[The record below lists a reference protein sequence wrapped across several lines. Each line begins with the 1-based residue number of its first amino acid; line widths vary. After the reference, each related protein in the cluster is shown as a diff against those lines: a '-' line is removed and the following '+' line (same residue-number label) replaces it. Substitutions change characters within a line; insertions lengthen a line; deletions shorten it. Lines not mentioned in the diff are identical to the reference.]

1 MSSGPHTPHG
11 ARRARGTQPEARR
24 AGSTRSPRRSRRR
37 SRTRSAPRSE
47 LRARTIAAIPA
58 IAVALFLVIEG
69 GLIFALG
76 LFILGAACLHEL
88 YGMYERARP
97 VRLAG
102 LLALLGLLLAALYG
116 DQFQVL
122 LVAVAAL
129 PLTFGLALVQ
139 PRPSVGAIAVT
150 LLGIYWIGFA
160 LAHAVLLRGLPHGL
174 GIVID
179 VLVGTFLGDTG
190 AYLGGRMFGRRPL
203 ATVISPN
210 KTVEGLAIGMLCAVA
225 GVWIAGR
232 YQEWLPGTHALVL
245 GLGVALLA
253 PVGDLFESFV
263 KREAGT
269 KDSGGLFGPHGGAL
283 DRLDAVLFSAVVGYY
298 IWAAYV

>member
-1 MSSGPHTPHG
+1 MASGLHSSRG
-11 ARRARGTQPEARR
+11 ARRP
-24 AGSTRSPRRSRRR
+24 PRRSRRPPPAR
-37 SRTRSAPRSE
+37 R
-47 LRARTIAAIPA
+47 RARQNQRSDLSARTLAALPA

-69 GLIFALG
+69 GAVFALG
-76 LFILGAACLHEL
+76 LFALGCVCMHEL
-88 YGMYERARP
+88 YAMYDRAHP

-102 LLALLGLLLAALYG
+102 FLALAGLLVAALYG

-129 PLTFGLALVQ
+129 PVLFALTLSQ
-139 PRPSVGAIAVT
+139 RRPSVGGMAVT

-160 LAHAVLLRGLPHGL
+160 LAHAVLLRGLPHGG

-179 VLVGTFLGDTG
+179 VLIGTFLGDTG

-203 ATVISPN
+203 AQNISPR
-210 KTVEGLAIGMLCAVA
+210 KTVEGLVIGMACAVF

-245 GLGVALLA
+245 GLGVALVA
-253 PVGDLFESFV
+253 PVGDLFESFI
-263 KREAGT
+263 KREAGA
-269 KDSGGLFGPHGGAL
+269 KDSGSLFGAHGGAL
-283 DRLDAVLFSAVVGYY
+283 DRLDAVLFAAVVGYY
-298 IWAAYV
+298 IWSAYVHA